1 MIYQGAPRPWYMVRW
16 PLKVGS
22 ELMSHVKELEKLLVF
37 VSEGSQHR
45 DVDGWVGAHLVLMRA
60 LH

>member
-1 MIYQGAPRPWYMVRW
+1 MIYHGAVRLWYKVRW
-16 PLKVGS
+16 PSKVRS

-37 VSEGSQHR
+37 VSERSQR
-45 DVDGWVGAHLVLMRA
+45 LDVDGWVGARLVLMRA

>member
-1 MIYQGAPRPWYMVRW
+1 MVRRT
-16 PLKVGS
+16 LKVGS

-37 VSEGSQHR
+37 VSERSQHR